1 MHRAFLARLMKTYT
15 AHIIY
20 RIECSGVRMEQYE
33 EQWRLILASNENEA
47 LIKSREVAT
56 QQECMF
62 IDRHGRA
69 VSWKFIAVKDIQEV
83 DLAHGALLTSS
94 VKEVTPIA
102 DPIWTE

>member
-1 MHRAFLARLMKTYT
+1 
-15 AHIIY
+15 
-20 RIECSGVRMEQYE
+20 MEQYE
-33 EQWRLILASNENEA
+33 EQWRLILATDENDA
-47 LIKSREVAT
+47 LTRSREVAKE
-56 QQECMF
+56 QECMF

-83 DLAHGALLTSS
+83 DLAHGGLLMSS